1 MPDPTPE
8 SQQPMAPAATP
19 AVPVAPQQAAPQ
31 AEMPPQGPEGAPDQ
45 DEKFFAALGYFAFL
59 FVVPLIVK
67 PKSAYCKFHA
77 RQSMVLFLVAII
89 TLIVLASIPWFG
101 SLLTLALFAVY
112 VLAIYKAYHGDL
124 WSIPLV
130 SKYAGKMNVE
140 ALYSKAGLA
149 VSGISGLKEKAQGF
163 ASQAA
168 EGVKAIGKQEEAKPA
183 VPQALAPSPQPAV
196 PAPVLP
202 PAAAPTAEPPAPA
215 PQPTSP
221 PSTPPTATPPPAAPT
236 PPKV

>member
-1 MPDPTPE
+1 MPDPTQE

-19 AVPVAPQQAAPQ
+19 AAPAAPQQAAPE
-31 AEMPPQGPEGAPDQ
+31 AEMPGAPDQ

-89 TLIVLASIPWFG
+89 VLIVLASVPWVG

-124 WSIPLV
+124 WSIPFV

-163 ASQAA
+163 ASQAS
-168 EGVKAIGKQEEAKPA
+168 EGVKALGKQEEEKPA
-183 VPQALAPSPQPAV
+183 ATAA
-196 PAPVLP
+196 
-202 PAAAPTAEPPAPA
+202 PAAMQAAAEPAAPPA
-215 PQPTSP
+215 PQPTSLAP
-221 PSTPPTATPPPAAPT
+221 TPPAATPPPAAPT